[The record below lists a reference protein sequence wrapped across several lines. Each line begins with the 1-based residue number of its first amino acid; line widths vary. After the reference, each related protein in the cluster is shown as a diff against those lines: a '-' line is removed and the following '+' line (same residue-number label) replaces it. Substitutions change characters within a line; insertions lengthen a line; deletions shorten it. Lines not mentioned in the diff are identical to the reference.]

1 MADGTRLNI
10 QQWKVSN
17 GITHK
22 KHKFIKK
29 QISKF
34 VNFYFKKI
42 VFSDL
47 KK

>member
-10 QQWKVSN
+10 QQWKISN

-22 KHKFIKK
+22 KHNFD
-29 QISKF
+29 
-34 VNFYFKKI
+34 NFYFKKI